1 MAELSLLMYDLG
13 CYKAYNLDGGL
24 TAMMWFN
31 GALASK
37 PCEGGRENTD
47 IVYIREPNK

>member
-47 IVYIREPNK
+47 IVYII